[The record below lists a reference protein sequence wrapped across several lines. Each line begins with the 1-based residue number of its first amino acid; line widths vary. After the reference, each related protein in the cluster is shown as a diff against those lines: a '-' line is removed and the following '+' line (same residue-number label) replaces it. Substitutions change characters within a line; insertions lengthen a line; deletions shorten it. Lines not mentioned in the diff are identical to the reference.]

1 MSRQANDFATMFM
14 KMMAVMS
21 QQTPGGFPGFPFL
34 TPTPAP
40 TSRSVLN
47 RKLSGSSSE
56 DISPEARSKEKK
68 KREKKKS
75 RSFAAVV
82 VHSTATSEIMKKYP
96 LSDSDIK
103 VPYVCLL
110 FMT

>member
-68 KREKKKS
+68 KREKKRS
-75 RSFAAVV
+75 RSFNCRSCRSFDGYFGNHEEIPAVRFR
-82 VHSTATSEIMKKYP
+82 Y
-96 LSDSDIK
+96 
-103 VPYVCLL
+103 
-110 FMT
+110 